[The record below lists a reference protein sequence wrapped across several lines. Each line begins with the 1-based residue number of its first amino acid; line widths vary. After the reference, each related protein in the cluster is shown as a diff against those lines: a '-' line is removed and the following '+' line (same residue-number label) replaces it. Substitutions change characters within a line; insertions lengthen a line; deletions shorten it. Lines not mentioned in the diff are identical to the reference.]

1 MLMLQ
6 EKIVPRICCT
16 LLILLLLPL
25 PAWSKEVPLFV
36 IQRSKNK
43 NEVHYQLTVDDRCH
57 IATDK
62 PVDAVWKLLEDSPE
76 KTKPLTAVDRL
87 AYGVVHQKVAE
98 NWVTFQV
105 KPLEERRVKATA
117 LSHPDTQTCAPV
129 VQVEMQ
135 GQWVSLERIY
145 VQTEEGLFKPKVL
158 YVDLFGKSVGASP
171 QPVTERLHP

>member
-1 MLMLQ
+1 MHL
-6 EKIVPRICCT
+6 ICCT

-25 PAWSKEVPLFV
+25 PAWSKELPLFV

-62 PVDAVWKLLEDSPE
+62 PVDAFWKLLEDSPE
-76 KTKPLTAVDRL
+76 KTKPLTDVDRL
-87 AYGVVHQKVAE
+87 AYGVVNQKVAE
-98 NWVTFQV
+98 NWVTFQI

-117 LSHPDTQTCAPV
+117 LYHPETQTCAPV

-158 YVDLFGKSVGASP
+158 YIDLFGKSLDANP
-171 QPVTERLHP
+171 QQVHERINP